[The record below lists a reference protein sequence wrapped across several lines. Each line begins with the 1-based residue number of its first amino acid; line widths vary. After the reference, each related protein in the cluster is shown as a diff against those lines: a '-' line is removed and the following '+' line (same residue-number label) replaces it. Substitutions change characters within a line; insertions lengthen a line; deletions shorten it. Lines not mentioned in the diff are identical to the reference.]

1 MQFLN
6 LIYFMLLLRGV
17 KILTRLNPSELC
29 SFKMNSK
36 FQNSH
41 TGPLFKESKV
51 PKSIDK
57 TALENC
63 AFYKKFQ
70 IYYHLSSVPSV
81 SNPCLNTP
89 C

>member
-63 AFYKKFQ
+63 TFYKKSFRFTTICLQYHLFQ
-70 IYYHLSSVPSV
+70 ILV
-81 SNPCLNTP
+81 
-89 C
+89 